1 MELAEEGEY
10 ESRRLVHRKAVAE
23 MLEEVQ
29 SLDTAWGRAVR
40 VGVGVCRWQS
50 ACVLCWRL
58 PAQVL
63 SALDAAIDSLQTTCG
78 TTGDASGS
86 GNPSGGHWHGCR
98 LLVLHFRYDSVVRL
112 RVRLT
117 MKRNLQTTHD

>member
-1 MELAEEGEY
+1 MRANAPARAILGVRRGLAHSGAW
-10 ESRRLVHRKAVAE
+10 RLGRYIYIYIYYYPNLLTRGAKLLSDAVA
-23 MLEEVQ
+23 
-29 SLDTAWGRAVR
+29 
-40 VGVGVCRWQS
+40 
-50 ACVLCWRL
+50 LCWRL
-58 PAQVL
+58 SAQVL

-112 RVRLT
+112 RVRLKI
-117 MKRNLQTTHD
+117 MRNL